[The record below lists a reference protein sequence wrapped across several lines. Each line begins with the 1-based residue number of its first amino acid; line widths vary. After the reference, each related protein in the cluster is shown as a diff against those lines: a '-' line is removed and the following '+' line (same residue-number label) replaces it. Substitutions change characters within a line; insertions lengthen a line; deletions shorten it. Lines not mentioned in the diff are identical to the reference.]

1 MIGVTVSHYKIHERI
16 GGGGMGVV
24 YRAEDMK
31 LGRQVA
37 LKFLPDEL
45 AKDPQALERF
55 QREARAASALNHP
68 HICTIYEIDEADGRP
83 FIAME
88 FLEGKTLDQFIGHK
102 PLPFEQVIE
111 LAIQIAGALE
121 AAHSKGIVHRD
132 IKPANTFVTTRGDA
146 KLMDFGLA
154 KVAPPHTAATQVT
167 SGGTENLTNPGTAV
181 GTMAFMSPEQ
191 ALGED
196 LDRRTD
202 LFSFGAVLYEMATGK
217 QAFPGNTAAAVFDAI
232 LHGNPAPASRVNS
245 AIPSKLDEII
255 SKALEKD
262 RSLRYQDAGDLKAD
276 LMRLRRDTETATASS
291 LPRSTPSRLALGIL
305 AVSIAAAIVIGF
317 VISRDRP
324 DQSSSLAGATFSQL
338 TTRAGAEF
346 FPSMAPD
353 GESFVFAAGGDIFF
367 QRVGGENPINLM
379 KDDDPNTNDTQ
390 PVFSPDGRSI
400 AFRSNRNGGGIFVMG
415 ATGES
420 VKRLTNSGANP
431 SWSPDQ
437 KEIVYSTES
446 VGTNPLSR
454 GVGAR
459 LWVVNV
465 GTGVTRQ
472 LTETD
477 GVQPNWSPNG
487 QRIAFWAIPEGGS
500 QRDIWTIPAEGG
512 KPVQVTN
519 DAAVDWNPVW
529 SPDGRY
535 IYFSSDRA
543 GTMNLWRIRVDET
556 SGEPRGAPEPVTTP
570 ATIAAHMSFSRDSK
584 RMLYADVKNL
594 ANISKI
600 EFDAAKETVKGNPIP
615 VTQGTKLFGGARP
628 SPDGQWLTF
637 ASLVQEDIY
646 ISKADGSGLRN
657 LTSDDFRDRSPR
669 WAPDGRT
676 ILFYSDRAGGRYQIW
691 SINIDASGLQQI
703 TDSETNVLFPVIS
716 PDGSRL
722 IFSDY
727 EKASFMIRADKA
739 WKDQTIVTLP
749 AIDSFGSYLGPAAW
763 SDDGKWVAGTLRR
776 SGPGAIPGI
785 YIYSPES
792 NGYRQLT
799 SFGGNPLWLND
810 NRRILFSNGPKL
822 GIVDIET
829 KTVHDIEGI
838 SGATGIS
845 RDNRWIYFQQ
855 NSVESD
861 IWMVKQAGSQD

>member
-1 MIGVTVSHYKIHERI
+1 MIGVTVSHYKVHERI

-24 YRAEDMK
+24 YRAEDTK

-88 FLEGKTLDQFIGHK
+88 LLEGKTLDQFIGKK
-102 PLPFEQVIE
+102 PLPTEQVIE
-111 LAIQIAGALE
+111 LAIQIVGALE
-121 AAHSKGIVHRD
+121 AAHSKGIIHRD
-132 IKPANTFVTTRGDA
+132 IKPANTFVTSRGDA

-154 KVAPPHTAATQVT
+154 KVAPPQTAATQVT

-181 GTMAFMSPEQ
+181 GTVAFMSPEQ
-191 ALGED
+191 ALGEE

-217 QAFPGNTAAAVFDAI
+217 QAFSGNTAAALFDAI
-232 LHGNPAPASRVNS
+232 LHGNPVPASRVNS
-245 AIPSKLDEII
+245 AIPAKLDEII
-255 SKALEKD
+255 GKALEKD
-262 RSLRYQDAGDLKAD
+262 RNLRYQNAGDLKAD
-276 LMRLRRDTETATASS
+276 LMRLRRDTETVHLASS
-291 LPRSTPSRLALGIL
+291 SSKVEPASPLKRSTPSNFSLVIL
-305 AVSIAAAIVIGF
+305 SLSVAFAIVIGF
-317 VISRDRP
+317 IITRGSRDP
-324 DQSSSLAGATFSQL
+324 APAFAGATFSQL
-338 TTRAGAEF
+338 TTRAGAELY
-346 FPSMAPD
+346 PSIAPD
-353 GESFVFAAGGDIFF
+353 GESFVYAANGDIFF

-379 KDDDPNTNDTQ
+379 KDDTPGTFDTQ
-390 PVFSPDGRSI
+390 PAFSPDGRMI
-400 AFRSNRNGGGIFVMG
+400 AFRSNRDGGGIFVMG

-420 VKRLTNSGANP
+420 MKRLTNSGSNP

-437 KEIVYSTES
+437 KEIVYSSEA
-446 VGTNPLSR
+446 VGTNPMGR

-465 GTGVTRQ
+465 ATGATRQ
-472 LTETD
+472 LTEMD
-477 GVQPNWSPNG
+477 GVQPNWSPHG

-529 SPDGRY
+529 AVDGRY

-556 SGEPRGAPEPVTTP
+556 SGEPSGAPEPLTTP
-570 ATIAAHMSFSRDSK
+570 ATVAAHMSFSRDGK
-584 RMLYADVKNL
+584 RMLYADVKNM
-594 ANISKI
+594 ANIAKI
-600 EFDAAKETVKGNPIP
+600 EFDPLKEVVKGNPIP
-615 VTQGTKLFGGARP
+615 VTQGSKLFTGARP

-637 ASLVQEDIY
+637 ASAVVQEDIY
-646 ISKADGSGLRN
+646 ISKADGTSLRN

-676 ILFYSDRAGGRYQIW
+676 ILFYSDRSAGRYQIW
-691 SINIDASGLQQI
+691 SINIDGSGLKQI
-703 TDSETNVLFPVIS
+703 TDSETNVLFPLIS
-716 PDGSRL
+716 ADGSRL

-727 EKASFMIRADKA
+727 EKTSFMMRTDKA
-739 WKDQTIVTLP
+739 WKDQSPVALP
-749 AIDSFGSYLGPAAW
+749 AMDNLGAYLIPSSW
-763 SDDGKWVAGTLRR
+763 SDDGKWAAGTLRR
-776 SGPGAIPGI
+776 PNAGAIPGKI
-785 YIYSPES
+785 GRAS
-792 NGYRQLT
+792 
-799 SFGGNPLWLND
+799 
-810 NRRILFSNGPKL
+810 
-822 GIVDIET
+822 
-829 KTVHDIEGI
+829 
-838 SGATGIS
+838 
-845 RDNRWIYFQQ
+845 
-855 NSVESD
+855 
-861 IWMVKQAGSQD
+861 